1 MGPLLLLTDVLL
13 MGVALLSLFF
23 HCRLQS
29 RIYRTMKTGAPVDV
43 RQNSGKLFLYDGIA
57 LVSWWLASLTGS
69 TADTVSAVL
78 LPLLGALLKMLIFFL
93 LSGTCIYHMIQYN
106 KKR

>member
-1 MGPLLLLTDVLL
+1 MGLLLLLTDVLL
-13 MGVALLSLFF
+13 MGVTLLSLFF

-29 RIYRTMKTGAPVDV
+29 RIYRTMKMGVPVDV
-43 RQNSGKLFLYDGIA
+43 RQNGGKLFLYDGIA

-69 TADTVSAVL
+69 SADTVSAVL
-78 LPLLGALLKMLIFFL
+78 LPLLEALLKMLIFFL
-93 LSGTCIYHMIQYN
+93 LSGICIYYMIQYS